1 MRATMAFTSGAGPL
15 PWAAAKAANTITI
28 RPEIAERNTT
38 RLPPLLLRKHLEAIL
53 CSKEAREKQPL
64 VPGGQFLA
72 QTQEAWEARLNKKV
86 DMYRWLRARF
96 SEVCG
101 TNLFGTRN
109 LYQGTTS
116 VVPKKPNKNCRFK
129 PEPKPRPA
137 APDTAEKPQP

>member
-28 RPEIAERNTT
+28 RPEIADRNTT
-38 RLPPLLLRKHLEAIL
+38 RLPPLLLRKQLEAIL

-101 TNLFGTRN
+101 DRN
-109 LYQGTTS
+109 TIQIFRSQKSFSATWKS
-116 VVPKKPNKNCRFK
+116 
-129 PEPKPRPA
+129 
-137 APDTAEKPQP
+137 